1 VGIIR
6 EQDRRERQE
15 FLEAER
21 REKQDCI
28 ERMLADLKARLP
40 SIVEKITESARCNLV
55 KDENG
60 RVKGAIAN
68 LPSRMWLAKG
78 NLRAQELIKNAL
90 LEIEPNTDK
99 VEVKGEKIP
108 DTGLRVW
115 VTFDPPLS

>member
-6 EQDRRERQE
+6 EQDRRKRQE